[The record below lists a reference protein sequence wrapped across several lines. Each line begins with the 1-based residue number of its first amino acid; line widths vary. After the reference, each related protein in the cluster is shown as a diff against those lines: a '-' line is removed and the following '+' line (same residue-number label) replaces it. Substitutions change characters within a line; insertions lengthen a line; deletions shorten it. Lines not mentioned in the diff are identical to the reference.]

1 MSAKQKQDSLERFRL
16 KRNLQRLTDREGR
29 GTELVSL
36 YVPPGR
42 QVSEVVAM
50 LNNEYGT
57 ASNIKS
63 NTTRKNVQDAITRVT
78 QRMKMFKKV
87 PENGLVLFCGA
98 IPQNGP
104 GSEKIELYI
113 ISPPEPIQVYL
124 YRCDARFHTEHLAEF
139 LKEKETFGIIVL
151 DASNATFATVRGKR
165 LEIIKQI
172 TSGIAGKFRAGGQS
186 ARRFDRQR
194 EAKLQEYFTRIGEY
208 ANEIFLPIE
217 NLKSILLGGPGPTK
231 EDFEKGNYLQYT
243 LKEKL
248 VATIDTSYTDEQGVS
263 EVLEGAQDILRR
275 IRYVEE
281 KKIMQKFLRE
291 IGQDTGLAT
300 YGEADVRK
308 FLNNGIVDT
317 LLLSEDLDSVRVT
330 VQCGS
335 CNYVEEKTMKM
346 HQVAEFEQKIGTEGC
361 PKCSVPSITVMEVK
375 EVIDELA
382 ELAEQIGTNVEVLSA
397 DTEEGQ
403 MLKKSFGGVAAI
415 LRYKA
420 AV

>member
-1 MSAKQKQDSLERFRL
+1 LA
-16 KRNLQRLTDREGR
+16 DREGR

-36 YVPPGR
+36 YVPSGR

-63 NTTRKNVQDAITRVT
+63 NTTRKNVQDAITKVT
-78 QRMKMFKKV
+78 QRMKMFKNV

-113 ISPPEPIQVYL
+113 ISPPEPIQIYL

-263 EVLEGAQDILRR
+263 EVLEGAQDILRQ

-308 FLNNGIVDT
+308 FLSNGIVDT

-330 VQCGS
+330 VQCSS
-335 CNYVEEKTMKM
+335 CNYVQEKTMKI
-346 HQVAEFEQKIGTEGC
+346 HQVAEFEQKISTEGC
-361 PKCSVPSITVMEVK
+361 PKCSVPSITVIDVK

-382 ELAEQIGTNVEVLSA
+382 ELAEQIGTNVEILSA

-420 AV
+420 AI

>member
-1 MSAKQKQDSLERFRL
+1 MSAKQDSLVRFRL
-16 KRNLQRLTDREGR
+16 KRNLQRLAAREGR

-36 YVPPGR
+36 YVPYGR
-42 QVSEVVAM
+42 QISEVVAM

-57 ASNIKS
+57 ATNIKS
-63 NTTRKNVQDAITRVT
+63 NTTRKNVQDAVTRVT
-78 QRMKMFKKV
+78 QRLKMFKKV

-124 YRCDARFHTEHLAEF
+124 YRCDARFHTEHLQEF
-139 LKEKETFGIIVL
+139 LKEKETYGIIVL
-151 DASNATFATVRGKR
+151 DSAHASFATVRGKHLDIVKR
-165 LEIIKQI
+165 I
-172 TSGIAGKFRAGGQS
+172 TSGIPGKFRAGGQS
-186 ARRFDRQR
+186 AKRFVRQR
-194 EAKLQEYFTRIGEY
+194 QAKMQEFFKRVGEY

-231 EDFEKGNYLQYT
+231 EDFDKGNYLHYT
-243 LKEKL
+243 LKDKI
-248 VATIDTSYTDEQGVS
+248 VAIIDTAYTDEHGVE
-263 EVLEGAQDILRR
+263 EVVEGSQDILER

-300 YGEADVRK
+300 YGDDEVRK
-308 FLNNGIVDT
+308 HLNNGIVAT
-317 LLLSEDLDSVRVT
+317 LLLSEELESIRVT
-330 VQCGS
+330 VKCGS
-335 CNYVEEKTMKM
+335 CDYIKHETMKR
-346 HQVAEFEQKIGTEGC
+346 HEVAEFKQKTNGSTC
-361 PKCSVPSITVMEVK
+361 PKCSVPTFAVTESK
-375 EVIDELA
+375 ELIDELA
-382 ELAEQIGTNVEVLSA
+382 ETAEMAGTNVEILSG

-415 LRYKA
+415 LRYKTA
-420 AV
+420 N

>member
-1 MSAKQKQDSLERFRL
+1 MP
-16 KRNLQRLTDREGR
+16 
-29 GTELVSL
+29 
-36 YVPPGR
+36 YGR
-42 QVSEVVAM
+42 QISEVVAM

-63 NTTRKNVQDAITRVT
+63 STTKKNVQDAITRVT
-78 QRMKMFKKV
+78 QRLKLFKKV

-124 YRCDARFHTEHLAEF
+124 YRCDAKFHTEHLQEF
-139 LKEKETFGIIVL
+139 LKEKETYGIIVL
-151 DASNATFATVRGKR
+151 DASNASFATVRGKH
-165 LEIIKQI
+165 LDVVKQI
-172 TSGIAGKFRAGGQS
+172 TSGIPGKFRAGGQS
-186 ARRFDRQR
+186 AKRFVRQR
-194 EAKLQEYFTRIGEY
+194 QAKMQEYFKRVGEH

-231 EDFEKGNYLQYT
+231 FDFDKGNFLHYT
-243 LKEKL
+243 LKDKI
-248 VATIDTSYTDEQGVS
+248 VATIDTSYTDEHGVE
-263 EVLEGAQDILRR
+263 EVLEGSQDILRR

-291 IGQDTGLAT
+291 IGQDTGLAA
-300 YGEADVRK
+300 YGEDDVRK
-308 FLNNGIVDT
+308 YLNNGIVAT
-317 LLLSEDLDSVRVT
+317 LLLSEDLESVRVT
-330 VQCGS
+330 MKCGS
-335 CNYVEEKTMKM
+335 CDYTKQETIKM
-346 HQVAEFEQKIGTEGC
+346 HEVAEFEQKTNGSSC
-361 PKCSVPSITVMEVK
+361 PKCNVPTLSVTDTQET
-375 EVIDELA
+375 IDELA
-382 ELAEQIGTNVEVLSA
+382 EAAEIAGTDVEVLSG

-420 AV
+420 AN

>member
-1 MSAKQKQDSLERFRL
+1 MSTKQSSLLRFRL
-16 KRNLQRLTDREGR
+16 KRNLERLAAREGR

-36 YVPPGR
+36 YVPYGR
-42 QVSEVVAM
+42 QISEVVAM

-63 NTTRKNVQDAITRVT
+63 STTKKNVQDAITRVT
-78 QRMKMFKKV
+78 QRLKLFKKV

-124 YRCDARFHTEHLAEF
+124 YRCDAKFHTEHLQEF
-139 LKEKETFGIIVL
+139 LKEKETYGIIVL
-151 DASNATFATVRGKR
+151 DASNASFATVRGKH
-165 LEIIKQI
+165 LDVVKQI
-172 TSGIAGKFRAGGQS
+172 TSGIPGKFRAGGQS
-186 ARRFDRQR
+186 AKRFVRQR
-194 EAKLQEYFTRIGEY
+194 QAKMQEYFKRVGEH

-231 EDFEKGNYLQYT
+231 YDFDKGNFLHYT
-243 LKEKL
+243 LKDKI
-248 VATIDTSYTDEQGVS
+248 VATIDTAYTDDHGVE
-263 EVLEGAQDILRR
+263 EVVEGSQDILRR

-291 IGQDTGLAT
+291 IGQDTGLAA
-300 YGEADVRK
+300 YGEDDVRK
-308 FLNNGIVDT
+308 YLSNGIVAT
-317 LLLSEDLDSVRVT
+317 LLLSEDLESVRVT
-330 VQCGS
+330 MKCGS
-335 CNYVEEKTMKM
+335 CDYTKQETIKM
-346 HQVAEFEQKIGTEGC
+346 HEVAEFEQKTNGSSC
-361 PKCSVPSITVMEVK
+361 PKCNVPTLSVTDTQET
-375 EVIDELA
+375 IDELA
-382 ELAEQIGTNVEVLSA
+382 EAAEIAGTDVEVLSG

-420 AV
+420 AN

>member
-1 MSAKQKQDSLERFRL
+1 LSSKQDSLLRFRL
-16 KRNLQRLTDREGR
+16 KRNLQRLAAREGR

-36 YVPPGR
+36 YVPYGR
-42 QVSEVVAM
+42 QVSEVVSM

-57 ASNIKS
+57 ATNIKS

-124 YRCDARFHTEHLAEF
+124 YRCDARFHTEHLQEF
-139 LKEKETFGIIVL
+139 LKEKETYGIIVL
-151 DASNATFATVRGKR
+151 DSSHASFATVRGKH
-165 LEIIKQI
+165 LDIVKQI
-172 TSGIAGKFRAGGQS
+172 TSGIPGKFRAGGQS
-186 ARRFDRQR
+186 AKRFVRQR
-194 EAKLQEYFTRIGEY
+194 QAKMQEYFKRIGEH

-217 NLKSILLGGPGPTK
+217 NLKGILLGGPGPTK
-231 EDFEKGNYLQYT
+231 EDFDKGNYLHYT
-243 LKEKL
+243 LKEKI
-248 VATIDTSYTDEQGVS
+248 VAIIDTSYTDEHGVE
-263 EVLEGAQDILRR
+263 EVVEGSQDILQR

-281 KKIMQKFLRE
+281 KKIIQKFLRE

-300 YGEADVRK
+300 YGEDDVRRY
-308 FLNNGIVDT
+308 LNNGVVAT
-317 LLLSEDLDSVRVT
+317 LLLSEDLESVRVK
-330 VQCGS
+330 VKCGS
-335 CNYVEEKTMKM
+335 CDYITTETMKL
-346 HQVAEFEQKIGTEGC
+346 HEIAEFEQKTNGSAC
-361 PKCSVPSITVMEVK
+361 PKCSVPTLSVTESK
-375 EVIDELA
+375 ELIDELA
-382 ELAEQIGTNVEVLSA
+382 ETAELAGTKVEVLSG

-415 LRYKA
+415 LRYK
-420 AV
+420 VTT

>member
-1 MSAKQKQDSLERFRL
+1 LTLSNKQDSLLRFRL

-42 QVSEVVAM
+42 QVSEVISM

-78 QRMKMFKKV
+78 QRMKMFKRV
-87 PENGLVLFCGA
+87 PDNGLVLFCGA

-104 GSEKIELYI
+104 GSERIELYI

-124 YRCDARFHTEHLAEF
+124 YRCDARFHTEHLQEF
-139 LKEKETFGIIVL
+139 LKEKETYGIIVL
-151 DASNATFATVRGKR
+151 DSSHASFATVRGKS
-165 LEIIKQI
+165 LDIVKQI
-172 TSGIAGKFRAGGQS
+172 TSGIPGKFRAGGQS
-186 ARRFDRQR
+186 AKRFVRQR
-194 EAKLQEYFTRIGEY
+194 EAKMQEYFNRVGEH
-208 ANEIFLPIE
+208 ADEIFLPIE
-217 NLKSILLGGPGPTK
+217 NLKSLLLGGPGPTK
-231 EDFEKGNYLQYT
+231 EDFEKGNYLHYT
-243 LKEKL
+243 LKEKI

-263 EVLEGAQDILRR
+263 EVVEKSQDILRR

-300 YGEADVRK
+300 YGDAEVRK
-308 FLNNGIVDT
+308 HLNNGIVAT
-317 LLLSEDLDSVRVT
+317 LLLSEDLESIRVT
-330 VQCGS
+330 VKCGS
-335 CNYVEEKTMKM
+335 CDYIKHETMKM
-346 HQVAEFEQKIGTEGC
+346 HELAEFKQKTNGSAC
-361 PKCSVPSITVMEVK
+361 SKCSVPTLSITEPK

-382 ELAEQIGTNVEVLSA
+382 EIAEIAGTNVEVLSG

-420 AV
+420 AH

>member
-1 MSAKQKQDSLERFRL
+1 MSSKQDSLIRFRL

-124 YRCDARFHTEHLAEF
+124 YRCDARFHTEHLQEF
-139 LKEKETFGIIVL
+139 LKEKETYGIIVL
-151 DASNATFATVRGKR
+151 DSSHASFATLRGKH
-165 LEIIKQI
+165 LEIVKQI
-172 TSGIAGKFRAGGQS
+172 TSGIPGKFRAGGQS
-186 ARRFDRQR
+186 AKRFVRQR
-194 EAKLQEYFTRIGEY
+194 QAKVQEYFKRVGEH
-208 ANEIFLPIE
+208 ADEIFLPIE
-217 NLKSILLGGPGPTK
+217 NLKSLLLGGPGPTK
-231 EDFEKGNYLQYT
+231 EDFEKGNYLHYT
-243 LKEKL
+243 LKDKI

-263 EVLEGAQDILRR
+263 EVVEGSKDILQR

-281 KKIMQKFLRE
+281 KRIMQKFLRE

-300 YGEADVRK
+300 YGEDDVRK
-308 FLNNGIVDT
+308 YLNNGIVGT
-317 LLLSEDLDSVRVT
+317 LLLSEDLESVRVT
-330 VQCGS
+330 VKCGS
-335 CNYVEEKTMKM
+335 CDYSKEETMKL
-346 HQVAEFEQKIGTEGC
+346 HEVAEFEQKTNGSSC
-361 PKCSVPSITVMEVK
+361 PKCSIPNLTVSESK
-375 EVIDELA
+375 ELIDELA
-382 ELAEQIGTNVEVLSA
+382 EAAELAGTDVEILSG

-420 AV
+420 AN

>member
-1 MSAKQKQDSLERFRL
+1 LNAKQDSLVRFRL
-16 KRNLQRLTDREGR
+16 KRNLQRLASREGR

-36 YVPPGR
+36 YVPYGR
-42 QVSEVVAM
+42 QISEVVAM

-63 NTTRKNVQDAITRVT
+63 NTTRKNVQDAVTRVT

-87 PENGLVLFCGA
+87 PENGLVFFCGA

-124 YRCDARFHTEHLAEF
+124 YRCDARFHTEHLQEF
-139 LKEKETFGIIVL
+139 LKEKETYGIIVL
-151 DASNATFATVRGKR
+151 DSAHASFATVRGKH
-165 LEIIKQI
+165 LEIVKQI
-172 TSGIAGKFRAGGQS
+172 TSGIPGKFRAGGQS
-186 ARRFDRQR
+186 AKRFVRQR
-194 EAKLQEYFTRIGEY
+194 QAKMQEFFKRVGEH

-231 EDFEKGNYLQYT
+231 EDFDKGNYLHYT
-243 LKEKL
+243 LKEKI
-248 VATIDTSYTDEQGVS
+248 VAIIDTAYTDEHGVE
-263 EVLEGAQDILRR
+263 EVVEGSQDILQR

-300 YGEADVRK
+300 YGDAEVRK
-308 FLNNGIVDT
+308 HLNNGIVAT
-317 LLLSEDLDSVRVT
+317 LLLSEDLESIRVT
-330 VQCGS
+330 AKCGS
-335 CNYVEEKTMKM
+335 CDYIKHETIKM
-346 HQVAEFEQKIGTEGC
+346 HEVAEFKQKTNGSAC
-361 PKCSVPSITVMEVK
+361 PKCSVPTLSVTDPK

-382 ELAEQIGTNVEVLSA
+382 EIAEMAGTNVEVLSG

-420 AV
+420 AN

>member
-1 MSAKQKQDSLERFRL
+1 MSTKQNSLLRFRL
-16 KRNLQRLTDREGR
+16 KRNLERLAAREGR

-36 YVPPGR
+36 YVPYGR

-113 ISPPEPIQVYL
+113 ISPPEPIQIYL
-124 YRCDARFHTEHLAEF
+124 YRCDARFHTEHLQEF
-139 LKEKETFGIIVL
+139 LKEKETYGIIVL
-151 DASNATFATVRGKR
+151 DASAASFATVRGKR
-165 LEIIKQI
+165 LDVVKQI
-172 TSGIAGKFRAGGQS
+172 TSGIPGKFRAGGQS

-194 EAKLQEYFTRIGEY
+194 EAKMQEYFNRVGEH
-208 ANEIFLPIE
+208 ADEIFLPIE
-217 NLKSILLGGPGPTK
+217 NLKSLLLGGPGPTK
-231 EDFEKGNYLQYT
+231 YDFEKGNYLHYT
-243 LKEKL
+243 LKDKI

-263 EVLEGAQDILRR
+263 EVVEGSQDILRR

-291 IGQDTGLAT
+291 IGQDTGLAS
-300 YGEADVRK
+300 YGEDEVRRH
-308 FLNNGIVDT
+308 LNNGIVDT
-317 LLLSEDLDSVRVT
+317 LLLSEDLESVRVT
-330 VQCGS
+330 VKCGS
-335 CNYVEEKTMKM
+335 CDYIKEETMKM
-346 HQVAEFEQKIGTEGC
+346 HDVAEFEQSIGGNAC
-361 PKCSVPSITVMEVK
+361 PKCSVPTLAVTEVK
-375 EVIDELA
+375 ELFDELA
-382 ELAEQIGTNVEVLSA
+382 ETAETAGTDVEVLSGE
-397 DTEEGQ
+397 TEEGQ

-415 LRYKA
+415 LRYK
-420 AV
+420 VTN